1 MVATYPCRKK
11 LTATYGVIL
20 LHSLSYKNQNAE
32 CFGYQKKK
40 PTTLLF
46 ITDCQRKCQ
55 TVQVPTRLGF
65 ASPTIASNTP
75 KYFCTLSVTNVSN
88 V

>member
-32 CFGYQKKK
+32 CFGYQKK
-40 PTTLLF
+40 PQHYCSLLTVKENMSDCSSPYKAWLC
-46 ITDCQRKCQ
+46 ITYYCLKH
-55 TVQVPTRLGF
+55 
-65 ASPTIASNTP
+65 P
-75 KYFCTLSVTNVSN
+75 KIFLYTVSN
-88 V
+88 KCK